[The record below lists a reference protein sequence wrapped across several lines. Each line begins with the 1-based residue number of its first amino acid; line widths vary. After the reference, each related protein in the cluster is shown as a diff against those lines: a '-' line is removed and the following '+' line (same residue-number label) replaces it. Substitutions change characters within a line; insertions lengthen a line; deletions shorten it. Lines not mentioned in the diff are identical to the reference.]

1 MHDPREQPDPSHL
14 RKSDAAS
21 GHDFTWA
28 RDALSVAS
36 GVPGLV
42 APLKRLLSSWV
53 RTLNIL
59 QRWQL
64 AEMRQQCKPDAELPL
79 VDTCDVRNEAFTDLF
94 GAYRRFLLG
103 CCRCVNPV
111 GNPGHRVFP
120 SPRFEA
126 AFAANFPRMAQ
137 SCWTGD
143 EMRMYR
149 AMRLTLRHNDSGSH
163 VRLEPWKGRM
173 RLTDGQLFLDALDNY
188 QLYRALRT
196 NVERL
201 VAAVI
206 RHPQRP
212 RERVS
217 NGGDA

>member
-1 MHDPREQPDPSHL
+1 MRDPREQRGPSQL
-14 RKSDAAS
+14 RKWDAAS

-28 RDALSVAS
+28 RDSLSAAS
-36 GVPGLV
+36 GIPNLV
-42 APLKRLLSSWV
+42 APLKRLLSSWT

-64 AEMRQQCKPDAELPL
+64 ADLRQQCHPESERSL
-79 VDTCDVRNEAFTDLF
+79 VETCDVRNEAFTDLV

-103 CCRCVNPV
+103 CCRCVSSCDGSGRPAL
-111 GNPGHRVFP
+111 P
-120 SPRFEA
+120 SPGFEA
-126 AFAANFPRMAQ
+126 AFIAKFPRMAD

-149 AMRLTLRHNDSGSH
+149 AIRLTLRHNDDDSH
-163 VRLEPWKGRM
+163 TRLDQWKGRV
-173 RLTDGQLFLDALDNY
+173 RFAGGQLFLDSLDNY
-188 QLYRALRT
+188 RLYRALRT

-206 RHPQRP
+206 RHPKPSRGRFAKEGP
-212 RERVS
+212 
-217 NGGDA
+217 A